1 MRALQAT
8 STLLLSIALSAILTL
23 SLSVSA
29 LAQQNNGVVI
39 GTVTDNTNGTTL
51 PGATVIVEGT
61 SLGAVSNRTGEYR
74 ITNIPEGQ
82 YTLRVEYLGYTTA
95 TEQVDITAGA
105 VLTRNFRLTDAI
117 VQLGEVKIRAIR
129 QGQSRALNQ
138 QKNADNIVNIVAAD
152 QIGRFPDPN
161 TAEAV
166 QRIPGVSLQRDQG
179 EGRYVQIRGSDP
191 RLTNVTINGE
201 QIPAPEGEVRFVAL
215 DVIPADQLAS
225 IEVNKALTP
234 DMDADG
240 IGGSIN
246 LTTKEATSKS
256 RTFKAS
262 VAGGYNNIVSDLNFQ
277 AAATYGQRLGEDEK
291 LGYLVSGSY
300 YRTNRGSDNSE
311 FEWGEEEF
319 DGTDRTV
326 LQNLEL
332 RDYVITRDRLGFS
345 TTVDYKPS
353 EQSSV
358 WVRGLYN
365 RFGDKENRRRLRL
378 RFDDGDYESA
388 TTTTDA
394 SVERE
399 LKDRYE
405 VQNIYSAQLGATTP
419 LFGLGTLDA
428 NLSYSYAEED
438 EPSRRDITFAL
449 EGVDLSY
456 GLAVPNFPT
465 FTVTNGV
472 DLYNPANYEFDDIT
486 VENNLTTDQNL
497 TAKLDFN
504 MPFMLGKNQA
514 SVQVGGKFR
523 SKKKDRTNEVRIYDG
538 FDGEDLT
545 LEPFAGS
552 FVPENFLDGR
562 YEIGRSPDPE
572 LVENFF
578 NNNKGSFE
586 EDVNSSREDTD
597 PANYEATENT
607 IAGYAMGKAEFG
619 KFLVL
624 AGARYEQLDIEYT
637 GNEVVFND
645 DGDYEI
651 TNKVIGEN
659 DYGKLFPMIHLRYRL
674 GENTNIRSAWT
685 NSLAR
690 PNYYDLTPYRLVF
703 REDEEMEIGNP
714 ALNPTT
720 AMNVDVMAEHYFK
733 SVGVLSGGFFFK
745 NLTDYIYVSS
755 SEQSG
760 GAFDGFE
767 TTQPVN
773 GESATLFGFELNW
786 QQQLTFLPGVL
797 SGLGIYANYTF
808 TDSEAEV
815 PGRDEKIT
823 LPGQAQHVGNVAL
836 SYEKYGFSGRVA
848 LNFAGEF
855 ISEVGGEPAEDIYY
869 DKHVQLDISLSQR
882 ITNQIQVFAEL
893 INLTDEPLR
902 YYQGTTDFPI
912 AQEFYSWWGHLGVRF
927 DL

>member
-1 MRALQAT
+1 MRVLQAT
-8 STLLLSIALSAILTL
+8 SALLCSIALFAML
-23 SLSVSA
+23 SLSASA
-29 LAQQNNGVVI
+29 QSGNGIII
-39 GTVTDNTNGTTL
+39 GTIIDNTNGTTL
-51 PGATVIVEGT
+51 PGATISVEGT
-61 SLGAVSNRTGEYR
+61 ALGAVSDRNGEYR
-74 ITNIPEGQ
+74 IANVPTGAH
-82 YTLRVEYLGYTTA
+82 TLRVEYLGYTSTTA
-95 TEQVDITAGA
+95 QVEVGPGSIITSDFKL
-105 VLTRNFRLTDAI
+105 VDAI
-117 VQLGEVKIRAIR
+117 LELDGIKVRAIR

-201 QIPAPEGEVRFVAL
+201 QIPAPEGEVRYVAL

-277 AAATYGQRLGEDEK
+277 AAATWGQRLGEDEK
-291 LGYLVSGSY
+291 FGYLVSGSY
-300 YRTNRGSDNSE
+300 YRTNRGSDNNE

-319 DGTDRTV
+319 NDVDQTV
-326 LQNLEL
+326 LENLEL
-332 RDYVITRDRLGFS
+332 RDYVITRDRLGLS
-345 TTVDYKPS
+345 TTLDYKPS
-353 EQSSV
+353 EQSSI
-358 WVRGLYN
+358 WLRGIYN
-365 RFGDKENRRRLRL
+365 RFGDKENRRRLRF
-378 RFDDGDYESA
+378 RFDDGDYESPTA
-388 TTTTDA
+388 TTDA
-394 SVERE
+394 TIERE

-405 VQNIYSAQLGATTP
+405 VQDIYSAQLGGTTP
-419 LFGLGTLDA
+419 LFGFGTLDA
-428 NLSYSYAEED
+428 SFSYSYAEED
-438 EPSRRDITFAL
+438 EPNRRDITFAL

-456 GLAVPNFPT
+456 GLADPSFPT
-465 FTVTNGV
+465 FAVNNGV
-472 DLYNPANYEFDDIT
+472 DIYNPANYEFDDIT
-486 VENNLTTDQNL
+486 VENNLTTDQNI
-497 TAKLDFN
+497 TAQLDLN
-504 MPFMLGKNQA
+504 MPFMLGNNQA

-523 SKKKDRTNEVRIYDG
+523 SKKKDRTNEVRVYDG

-545 LEPFAGS
+545 LEPLAGD
-552 FVPENFLDGR
+552 FVPENFLDGH

-578 NNNKGSFE
+578 NNNTSSFE
-586 EDVNSSREDTD
+586 EDADDSRESTD

-607 IAGYAMGKAEFG
+607 IAGYLMGKAEFG
-619 KFLVL
+619 KLTAL
-624 AGARYEQLDIEYT
+624 AGARYEQIDIEYT

-645 DGDYEI
+645 DGDYEA
-651 TNKVIGEN
+651 TNPVLGEN
-659 DYGKLFPMIHLRYRL
+659 NYGNLFPMVHLRYRL
-674 GENTNIRSAWT
+674 MDNTNLRAAWT
-685 NSLAR
+685 NSMAR

-714 ALNPTT
+714 ELEPTT
-720 AMNVDVMAEHYFK
+720 AMNIDLMAEHYFT
-733 SVGVLSGGFFFK
+733 SVGVLSGGFFYK
-745 NLTDYIYVSS
+745 QLKDYIYASTY
-755 SEQSG
+755 EQNG
-760 GAFDGFE
+760 GVFANYE

-773 GESATLFGFELNW
+773 GEEATILGFELNW
-786 QQQLTFLPGVL
+786 QQQLTFLPGAL

-855 ISEVGGEPAEDIYY
+855 ISEVGGEAADDIYY

-882 ITNQIQVFAEL
+882 VTDQIQVFAEL

-902 YYQGTTDFPI
+902 YYQGTTEFPI
-912 AQEFYSWWGHLGVRF
+912 SQEFYSWWGHFGVRF

>member
-1 MRALQAT
+1 MAT
-8 STLLLSIALSAILTL
+8 
-23 SLSVSA
+23 
-29 LAQQNNGVVI
+29 
-39 GTVTDNTNGTTL
+39 TTSS
-51 PGATVIVEGT
+51 PT
-61 SLGAVSNRTGEYR
+61 
-74 ITNIPEGQ
+74 
-82 YTLRVEYLGYTTA
+82 
-95 TEQVDITAGA
+95 
-105 VLTRNFRLTDAI
+105 
-117 VQLGEVKIRAIR
+117 
-129 QGQSRALNQ
+129 
-138 QKNADNIVNIVAAD
+138 
-152 QIGRFPDPN
+152 
-161 TAEAV
+161 
-166 QRIPGVSLQRDQG
+166 
-179 EGRYVQIRGSDP
+179 
-191 RLTNVTINGE
+191 
-201 QIPAPEGEVRFVAL
+201 
-215 DVIPADQLAS
+215 
-225 IEVNKALTP
+225 
-234 DMDADG
+234 
-240 IGGSIN
+240 
-246 LTTKEATSKS
+246 
-256 RTFKAS
+256 
-262 VAGGYNNIVSDLNFQ
+262 LNFQ

-291 LGYLVSGSY
+291 FGYLVSGSY

-319 DGTDRTV
+319 DGTDKTV

-419 LFGLGTLDA
+419 LFGIGTLDA

-456 GLAVPNFPT
+456 GLADPSFPT

-703 REDEEMEIGNP
+703 P
-714 ALNPTT
+714 
-720 AMNVDVMAEHYFK
+720 
-733 SVGVLSGGFFFK
+733 
-745 NLTDYIYVSS
+745 
-755 SEQSG
+755 
-760 GAFDGFE
+760 
-767 TTQPVN
+767 
-773 GESATLFGFELNW
+773 
-786 QQQLTFLPGVL
+786 
-797 SGLGIYANYTF
+797 
-808 TDSEAEV
+808 
-815 PGRDEKIT
+815 
-823 LPGQAQHVGNVAL
+823 
-836 SYEKYGFSGRVA
+836 
-848 LNFAGEF
+848 
-855 ISEVGGEPAEDIYY
+855 
-869 DKHVQLDISLSQR
+869 
-882 ITNQIQVFAEL
+882 
-893 INLTDEPLR
+893 
-902 YYQGTTDFPI
+902 
-912 AQEFYSWWGHLGVRF
+912 
-927 DL
+927 